1 MAQKIARAVTHSI
14 NHRGQTM
21 LNAARFAIVTG
32 SALAVIMAGP
42 GLPF

>member
-1 MAQKIARAVTHSI
+1 MAQKIARAVSLPLSH
-14 NHRGQTM
+14 GGELAM
-21 LNAARFAIVTG
+21 DVARFLIVTG

>member
-1 MAQKIARAVTHSI
+1 MAQIIARTVAAPLQHP
-14 NHRGQTM
+14 GEAM
-21 LNAARFAIVTG
+21 LNAARFLIVTG